1 MTDIVVSHLYKAFDG
16 KQVLSDFSA
25 VFPAKTTTAVMGHS
39 GVGKTTLLR
48 ILMGLEA
55 MDSGTVTGIQGAR
68 LAVVFQE
75 DRLLEFMTPV
85 GNIRL
90 TAPSLLEE
98 AIRKELTAMGLGG
111 CMTQPVCELSGGM
124 RRRVAILR
132 ALLAES
138 DVLLLD
144 EPFKG
149 LDEETKACVIERTRA
164 LSAGKTVVL
173 VTHDEREAKAMGAG
187 VIEL

>member
-16 KQVLSDFSA
+16 KSVLSDFSA
-25 VFPAKTTTAVMGHS
+25 VFPAKTTTAVMGYS

-90 TAPSLLEE
+90 TAPSLSVVSS
-98 AIRKELTAMGLGG
+98 R
-111 CMTQPVCELSGGM
+111 SGP
-124 RRRVAILR
+124 RRV
-132 ALLAES
+132 
-138 DVLLLD
+138 
-144 EPFKG
+144 P
-149 LDEETKACVIERTRA
+149 KAPARRPI
-164 LSAGKTVVL
+164 SA
-173 VTHDEREAKAMGAG
+173 A
-187 VIEL
+187 